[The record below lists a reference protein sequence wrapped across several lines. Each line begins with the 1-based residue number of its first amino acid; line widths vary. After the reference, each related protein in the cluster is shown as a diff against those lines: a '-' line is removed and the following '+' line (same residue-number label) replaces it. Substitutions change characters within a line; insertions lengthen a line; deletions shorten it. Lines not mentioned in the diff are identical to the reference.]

1 MKLAFDLVI
10 FGLLAR
16 LAHAAS
22 LVRLPNQH
30 VLVGELDNGDQPPTK
45 LPHEVRK
52 ALKKAEIIP
61 TVMDDFV
68 PTLDLKV
75 KWSHGN
81 KASLGNTLKP
91 KDLQDP
97 PSIRLKDL
105 VASTTCLRRSHTS
118 LVVVITDPDAPS
130 RDDPKWS
137 EFCHWI
143 AVGPLVT
150 ADCPISDEQTQI
162 HGCCSSVSLGTLED
176 IVSYTPP
183 APPEKTG
190 KHRYVILAL
199 APVNGTSEKLHLS
212 KPKERKRWGYDKP
225 VNGKTHGVREWA
237 VENGLVPFAAN
248 FIYAQNKKQ

>member
-1 MKLAFDLVI
+1 MKLAFGLVI
-10 FGLLAR
+10 FGQLAR
-16 LAHAAS
+16 LAYAAS

-30 VLVGELDNGDQPPTK
+30 VLAGELDNGDQQAAK

-61 TVMDDFV
+61 TV
-68 PTLDLKV
+68 
-75 KWSHGN
+75 KWSHGI

-105 VASTTCLRRSHTS
+105 VASTACLRHSSTS
-118 LVVVITDPDAPS
+118 LVIVITDPDAPS

-162 HGCCSSVSLGTLED
+162 HGCCSSDSLGTLED

-212 KPKERKRWGYDKP
+212 KPKERKRWGYDKA
-225 VNGKTHGVREWA
+225 VHGKTHGVREWA

>member
-1 MKLAFDLVI
+1 MS
-10 FGLLAR
+10 R
-16 LAHAAS
+16 
-22 LVRLPNQH
+22 
-30 VLVGELDNGDQPPTK
+30 
-45 LPHEVRK
+45 
-52 ALKKAEIIP
+52 IIVEKTGVTSQLTIAN

-68 PTLDLKV
+68 PTLDLRV
-75 KWSHGN
+75 KWSHGI

-105 VASTTCLRRSHTS
+105 VASTTCLRRSSTS
-118 LVVVITDPDAPS
+118 LVIVITDPDAPS

-162 HGCCSSVSLGTLED
+162 HGCCSSVSLGPLED
-176 IVSYTPP
+176 VVSYTPP

-225 VNGKTHGVREWA
+225 VNGKTHGVRDWA
-237 VENGLVPFAAN
+237 VENGLVPFGKLWTQTERSVDFLGLTSRYTAAN